1 MEQKLGT
8 IICQYRQSKK
18 ITQDEF
24 ASRLGVTPQ
33 AVSKWER
40 GSSLPD
46 VSLLSGICTVLDL
59 KADTLLGIESR
70 VVENGDSLAEMDIK
84 KNLIAEPLLV
94 EFGSEII
101 PCVIEGLKKDY
112 VNKKRKEL
120 AQQAG
125 ILMPILRL
133 RDNIDLAPTEYQISI
148 YDHVLEKECLDIQE
162 SDPFQFLI
170 DQVANC
176 CQMNYHKILNK
187 HLVKL
192 IIDNVKEQYPGV
204 ADQLIPDQI
213 SYLMVERKL
222 QEMLKKG
229 ESIRNFL
236 HIIEELEEEML

>member
-8 IICQYRQSKK
+8 IICQYRQVKK
-18 ITQDEF
+18 ITQEEF

-46 VSLLSGICTVLDL
+46 VTLLSGICSVLDL

-70 VVENGDSLAEMDIK
+70 VVENGDSFAEMEIK

-94 EFGSEII
+94 EFGREVI
-101 PCVIEGLKKDY
+101 PQVIAGLKKDH

-133 RDNIDLAPTEYQISI
+133 RDNILASQINLFRNRF
-148 YDHVLEKECLDIQE
+148 HTLWWNG
-162 SDPFQFLI
+162 
-170 DQVANC
+170 NC
-176 CQMNYHKILNK
+176 
-187 HLVKL
+187 
-192 IIDNVKEQYPGV
+192 
-204 ADQLIPDQI
+204 
-213 SYLMVERKL
+213 
-222 QEMLKKG
+222 KKC
-229 ESIRNFL
+229 
-236 HIIEELEEEML
+236 